1 MDVGFNVYENAT
13 PVLQRFT
20 AKDWFGIEKRAMRK
34 GMNMVKSEGRKR
46 FKRALPKAASRN
58 PKYSDRMIDAILGKV
73 KVQDN
78 QTTYFEVH
86 NAGTRNKTSG
96 TYRARFFE
104 RGTKERIK
112 GHYRGKIQD
121 KYSYMRGL
129 DQILPK
135 AMNKVSDQ
143 LDKEIEKAIIK
154 KQY

>member
-1 MDVGFNVYENAT
+1 MEVGFNVQENAT
-13 PVLQRFT
+13 AVLQRFT

-46 FKRALPKAASRN
+46 FKRTLPKATSRN

-86 NAGTRNKTSG
+86 NAGTRKKTSG

-112 GHYRGKIQD
+112 GHYRGRIQD

-129 DQILPK
+129 DQTLPK

>member
-1 MDVGFNVYENAT
+1 MEAGFQVYENAT
-13 PVLQRFT
+13 QTLQRFT

-46 FKRALPKAASRN
+46 FKRTLPKATSRN

-86 NAGTRNKTSG
+86 NAGTRKKSSG

-104 RGTKERIK
+104 KGTKIRTK
-112 GHYRGKIQD
+112 GHYRGRIQD

-129 DQILPK
+129 DSVLPK
-135 AMNKVSDQ
+135 AMNKVSDS
-143 LDKEIEKAIIK
+143 LDREIEKMIIK

>member
-1 MDVGFNVYENAT
+1 MAEFKVYENAT
-13 PVLQRFT
+13 QTLQRFT
-20 AKDWFGIEKRAMRK
+20 AKEWFRIEKKAMRR

-46 FKRALPKAASRN
+46 FKRALPKAATKN

-86 NAGTRNKTSG
+86 NAGSRKKTSG

-104 RGTKERIK
+104 KGTKERVK

-129 DQILPK
+129 DSVLPK
-135 AMNKVSDQ
+135 AMNKVMDT
-143 LDKEIEKAIIK
+143 LDKEIDKAIIK